1 VKYSLDSDNK
11 LLYRIN
17 IILFISFN
25 QGAFMRLT
33 RAGEYAVRCV
43 LYLAS
48 KGVGTICSRKQIA
61 AEMDIP
67 DQFLGKIAQ
76 QLARSGFLEIVQGAK
91 GGFKLAVAP
100 ENITLLDVV
109 EAVIG
114 EIFLNDCV
122 IRPES
127 CQRSRACA
135 VHQVW
140 GKARSQ
146 LRDTLR
152 EATFASLLIEDSCVI
167 PLERAGNDVS

>member
-1 VKYSLDSDNK
+1 
-11 LLYRIN
+11 
-17 IILFISFN
+17 
-25 QGAFMRLT
+25 MRLT

-48 KGVGTICSRKQIA
+48 KGAGTIGNRKQIA

-67 DQFLGKIAQ
+67 EQFLGKIAQ
-76 QLARSGFLEIVQGAK
+76 QLARAGFLEIVQGAR
-91 GGFKLAVAP
+91 GGLKLLVAP
-100 ENITLLDVV
+100 ENLTLLDVV

-127 CQRSRACA
+127 CQRSQACS
-135 VHQVW
+135 VHQIW
-140 GKARSQ
+140 EKARSQ

-152 EATFASLLIEDSCVI
+152 EATFASLLNKDSCVI
-167 PLERAGNDVS
+167 PLDRAGNKSS

>member
-1 VKYSLDSDNK
+1 
-11 LLYRIN
+11 
-17 IILFISFN
+17 
-25 QGAFMRLT
+25 MRLS

-48 KGVGTICSRKQIA
+48 KGVGIICNRKQIA

-76 QLARSGFLEIVQGAK
+76 QLARAGFLEIVQGAR

-100 ENITLLDVV
+100 ENLSLLDVV
-109 EAVIG
+109 EVVIG
-114 EIFLNDCV
+114 EIYLNDCV

-127 CQRSRACA
+127 CQRSQACS

-140 GKARSQ
+140 EKARNQ

-152 EATFASLLIEDSCVI
+152 TATFASLLTEDSCVI
-167 PLERAGNDVS
+167 PLDRVITPHSK

>member
-1 VKYSLDSDNK
+1 
-11 LLYRIN
+11 
-17 IILFISFN
+17 
-25 QGAFMRLT
+25 MRLT

-48 KGVGTICSRKQIA
+48 KGVGIICNRKQIA

-76 QLARSGFLEIVQGAK
+76 QLARAGFLEIVQGAR

-100 ENITLLDVV
+100 ENLSLLDVV
-109 EAVIG
+109 EVVIG
-114 EIFLNDCV
+114 EIYLNDCV

-127 CQRSRACA
+127 CQRSQACS

-140 GKARSQ
+140 EKARNQ

-152 EATFASLLIEDSCVI
+152 TATFASLLTEDSCVI
-167 PLERAGNDVS
+167 PLDRVITPHSK

>member
-1 VKYSLDSDNK
+1 
-11 LLYRIN
+11 
-17 IILFISFN
+17 
-25 QGAFMRLT
+25 MRLT

-48 KGVGTICSRKQIA
+48 KGVGIICNRKQIA

-76 QLARSGFLEIVQGAK
+76 QLARQGVLEIVQGAK
-91 GGFKLAVAP
+91 GGLKLAVAP
-100 ENITLLDVV
+100 QNLTLLDVV

-127 CQRSRACA
+127 CQRSQACS
-135 VHQVW
+135 VHRVW
-140 GKARSQ
+140 DTARSQ

-152 EATFASLLIEDSCVI
+152 EATFANLLTEDSCVI
-167 PLERAGNDVS
+167 PLDSAGHSSN

>member
-1 VKYSLDSDNK
+1 
-11 LLYRIN
+11 
-17 IILFISFN
+17 
-25 QGAFMRLT
+25 MRLT

-48 KGVGTICSRKQIA
+48 KGAGINCNRKQIA

-76 QLARSGFLEIVQGAK
+76 QLARAGIVEIVQGAR
-91 GGFKLAVAP
+91 GGLKLAVAP
-100 ENITLLDVV
+100 ENLTLLDVV

-127 CQRSRACA
+127 CQRSQACS
-135 VHQVW
+135 VHRVW
-140 GKARSQ
+140 EKARSQ

-152 EATFASLLIEDSCVI
+152 ESIFANLIAEDSCVS
-167 PLERAGNDVS
+167 PLDRAGHSS

>member
-1 VKYSLDSDNK
+1 
-11 LLYRIN
+11 
-17 IILFISFN
+17 
-25 QGAFMRLT
+25 MRLT

-48 KGVGTICSRKQIA
+48 KGVGIHCNRKQIA

-76 QLARSGFLEIVQGAK
+76 QLARSGFLEIVQGAR
-91 GGFKLAVAP
+91 GGLKMVVAP
-100 ENITLLDVV
+100 EKLTLLDVV

-127 CQRSRACA
+127 CRRSQACS

-140 GKARSQ
+140 EKARSQ

-152 EATFASLLIEDSCVI
+152 EATFASLLTEDSCVT
-167 PLERAGNDVS
+167 PFDQKGSKANRLVKG